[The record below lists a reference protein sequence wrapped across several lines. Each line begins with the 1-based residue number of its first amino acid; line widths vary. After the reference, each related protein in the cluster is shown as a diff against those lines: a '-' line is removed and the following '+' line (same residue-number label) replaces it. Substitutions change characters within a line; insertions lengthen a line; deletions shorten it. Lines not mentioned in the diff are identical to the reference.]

1 MKEQCKGVPCFDD
14 INPIDKFKNDVLK
27 DFNAKR
33 LEVENE
39 IAERLLKD
47 FQPSEIERQIL
58 PRTFDGI
65 TIEHIRHI
73 KSGIPLISYVYG
85 VKNPELSDIKKFHEE
100 KNFSISFV
108 CHAEYYEENFEKAK
122 QWGLK

>member
-1 MKEQCKGVPCFDD
+1 MKEQYKDVPYFDD
-14 INPIDKFKNDVLK
+14 INPIDKLTNDVLK

-47 FQPSEIERQIL
+47 FQPSEIERQIY
-58 PRTFDGI
+58 PRRIGGVA
-65 TIEHIRHI
+65 IEHIKHI
-73 KSGIPLISYVYG
+73 KSHITLISYVYG
-85 VKNPELSDIKKFHEE
+85 VKNLELSDIKKFHEE
-100 KNFSISFV
+100 KKFSISFV

-122 QWGLK
+122 QWGSK